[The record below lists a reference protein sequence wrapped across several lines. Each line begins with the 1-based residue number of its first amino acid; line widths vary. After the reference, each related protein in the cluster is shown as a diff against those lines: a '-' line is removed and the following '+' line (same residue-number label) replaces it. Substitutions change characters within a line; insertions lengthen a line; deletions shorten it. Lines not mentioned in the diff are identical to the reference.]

1 MEKLAVYFTSND
13 DDAIEVCKEYWKL
26 SAPGKWNNTVAEIAR
41 HYGMPAHEVSQLV
54 KESSYVLDSTRL
66 CRLCS
71 SPYIAKVRSD
81 MPMSS
86 LGIGGN
92 NPRSFVCT
100 KCLDADRAGKEKQKA
115 AEQSLINERIERY
128 RSELELRVEDIRENA
143 ASVDDLP
150 GYYAI
155 VLLALIKHSG
165 SETLEHIE
173 PIEKNSVDALTPSN
187 KMTMELLNDLQEI
200 DIITKSHRSP
210 SRSLVV
216 TPEGEKRY
224 YPLGV
229 AWEVGICTPSTDSV
243 DLPAAYSWLNSH
255 VFRKEFREPSWGSI
269 LHLGKKVVLEEALA
283 YLNLELERRGFPE
296 REGEK
301 TVIALNEA
309 LSYFSLSQ
317 VCWIISNQ
325 LRHVSDRY
333 RQGQSYGLPHASNQ
347 VISGISRYTE
357 RAVANQWDVTRFKR
371 DYDQP
376 QSVISRVIFNHIL
389 KTDDGGFHHN
399 LDELFSQ
406 FEEHNSHLE
415 MLANLKD
422 TDIPF

>member
-1 MEKLAVYFTSND
+1 MEQLAVHFTSND
-13 DDAIEVCKEYWKL
+13 DDAIEICKEYWKL

-41 HYGMPAHEVSQLV
+41 RYGMPPRDVSQLV
-54 KESSYVLDSTRL
+54 KDSSYVIDNTRL

-81 MPMSS
+81 MPMAS
-86 LGIGGN
+86 LGIGSSN
-92 NPRSFVCT
+92 SRSFVCE
-100 KCLDADRAGKEKQKA
+100 KCLEADRAEKEKQKA
-115 AEQSLINERIERY
+115 AEQALMNERIERY
-128 RSELELRVEDIRENA
+128 RSELKERADEIRENA
-143 ASVDDLP
+143 TSVDDLP

-155 VLLALIKHSG
+155 ALLALLKHSG
-165 SETLEHIE
+165 SETLEYIE
-173 PIEKNSVDALTPSN
+173 PIDKNPVDELAPSA
-187 KMTMELLNDLQEI
+187 KMAMELLNDLQEI
-200 DIITKSHRSP
+200 DVIVKSYRSP
-210 SRSLVV
+210 SGSLLV

-229 AWEVGICTPSTDSV
+229 SWEVGVFALSKDNM
-243 DLPAAYSWLNSH
+243 DLPAVYSWLNIH
-255 VFRKEFREPSWGSI
+255 LPRKEFRDPAWGSI
-269 LHLGKKVVLEEALA
+269 LYLGRKVVLEEALA
-283 YLNLELERRGFPE
+283 YLNLELDRRGFPE

-301 TVIALNEA
+301 TIMTLREA
-309 LSYFSLSQ
+309 LSHFSLSQ

-325 LRHVSDRY
+325 LRHVSDRH
-333 RQGQSYGLPHASNQ
+333 RQGHSHGLPHASNQ
-347 VISGISRYTE
+347 VISGIARYTE

-389 KTDDGGFHHN
+389 KTDDGGFHYN

-406 FEEHNSHLE
+406 FEEHNTHLE
-415 MLANLKD
+415 MLENLKD